1 MYLSFQTANIEKLKL
16 ELPMQFTQFI
26 ILFYS
31 FFPVNFSI
39 ITRNTIFEAVLL
51 YIYSDSNYKEC
62 IFRCYVIEKK
72 FYIINILN
80 FSTYYE
86 KR

>member
-1 MYLSFQTANIEKLKL
+1 M
-16 ELPMQFTQFI
+16 
-26 ILFYS
+26 
-31 FFPVNFSI
+31 
-39 ITRNTIFEAVLL
+39 EAVLL

-86 KR
+86 KKIEIKLFILQLIQFTSNCFHIYTLATVVYL